1 MDKLDYLRLCQK
13 NAVYPKSVVVAY
25 NGDSYYPLERV
36 EWFTKKGEME
46 LSAVLQ
52 SVKSNS
58 IIRCRVKEV
67 ENVENESQ
75 QN

>member
-1 MDKLDYLRLCQK
+1 MDKLDYLRLCQR

-25 NGDSYYPLERV
+25 NGDLYYPLERV

-58 IIRCRVKEV
+58 IIRCRAKEV
-67 ENVENESQ
+67 EEVKNESQ
-75 QN
+75 QS